1 MEMAMVGQRGINQ
14 EKILACFKKKE
25 RKMNCKNE
33 KHVILMQKVSQKCC
47 PEAS

>member
-1 MEMAMVGQRGINQ
+1 MEMAMLGQRRINQ
-14 EKILACFKKKE
+14 EKIWLVLKKE